1 MKAKEK
7 QDYSREARKKLEAKG
22 KCPLSFGAMTEDA
35 LAEASEGCCSAD
47 FATHSLYWQWSS
59 LLPHIAISIY
69 HFTLLLKKKMQI
81 SAIFYHFAL
90 ISSHIL
96 IGSHRQKNTAHKK
109 SEEAALLHS
118 ILFHGTKPTPY
129 TSSPEDLPS
138 VLRDACQ
145 IGSAFSVFAK
155 HFDAITMA
163 RSF

>member
-59 LLPHIAISIY
+59 LLPHIAISVY

-81 SAIFYHFAL
+81 SAIFYHFAP

-96 IGSHRQKNTAHKK
+96 IGSHRQK
-109 SEEAALLHS
+109 
-118 ILFHGTKPTPY
+118 
-129 TSSPEDLPS
+129 SSPYLSFLLSRRKPFQYTQHYTRRKTLPYVKS
-138 VLRDACQ
+138 YIKRN
-145 IGSAFSVFAK
+145 S
-155 HFDAITMA
+155 
-163 RSF
+163 

>member
-1 MKAKEK
+1 M
-7 QDYSREARKKLEAKG
+7 RKNHVAKG
-22 KCPLSFGAMTEDA
+22 KCPLLTWDAMTEDA
-35 LAEASEGCCSAD
+35 SAEASEGCCSAD

-59 LLPHIAISIY
+59 LPPYIAISTY
-69 HFTLLLKKKMQI
+69 HFAPTLKKKMQF

-109 SEEAALLHS
+109 SEEAALPHS

-138 VLRDACQ
+138 VLRDARQ
-145 IGSAFSVFAK
+145 IGSAVSIFAK
-155 HFDAITMA
+155 HLDAITMA
-163 RSF
+163 CSF